1 MNTAHAV
8 ASLIMAAVLAVLIA
22 FVIRQMMRGWLH
34 RAQRQAELIGT
45 LPPLPD
51 TVGPAIVARH
61 QGPLR
66 RQHAGAR
73 AGRTASR
80 SATSAS
86 APRPC

>member
-1 MNTAHAV
+1 MNTATLV

-22 FVIRQMMRGWLH
+22 LLIRQMMRGWLR

-51 TVGPAIVARH
+51 TVGRGDHPRD
-61 QGPLR
+61 QGTVR
-66 RQHAGAR
+66 RQHVGAA

-80 SATSAS
+80 SATSAT
-86 APRPC
+86 APRRC